1 MKQKKPLSSY
11 VEMLR
16 TMIAILISLIIVF
29 AIILLISSQ
38 PLSALGDFI
47 FGPLTSVRRFGNV
60 IEGMTPLMF
69 TGLAVIIL
77 FKPGL
82 FNLSMEGAFFIG
94 AVAACAASLGLGLS
108 GKTALI
114 VAMAAAAIAGGF
126 ICFIPGIMKVK
137 TGSNELVTSLMLNYT
152 CLYVGL
158 WIITTFF
165 YDPTQNSNYSYKFP
179 EGCALSKIITGTRI
193 NSGTIIA
200 LVTVLV
206 IWVIVNRTPFGFKAN
221 LVGENF
227 NMANYAGIN

>member
-69 TGLAVIIL
+69 TGLAVISL

-114 VAMAAAAIAGGF
+114 VAMAAAAVAGGF

-206 IWVIVNRTPFGFKAN
+206 IWVIVDRKS
-221 LVGENF
+221 VV
-227 NMANYAGIN
+227 

>member
-108 GKTALI
+108 
-114 VAMAAAAIAGGF
+114 
-126 ICFIPGIMKVK
+126 
-137 TGSNELVTSLMLNYT
+137 
-152 CLYVGL
+152 
-158 WIITTFF
+158 
-165 YDPTQNSNYSYKFP
+165 
-179 EGCALSKIITGTRI
+179 
-193 NSGTIIA
+193 
-200 LVTVLV
+200 
-206 IWVIVNRTPFGFKAN
+206 
-221 LVGENF
+221 
-227 NMANYAGIN
+227 

>member
-94 AVAACAASLGLGLS
+94 AVAACAASLGLGFS

-114 VAMAAAAIAGGF
+114 VAMAAAAVAGGF

-158 WIITTFF
+158 PELQLFLQISGRMRFKQDHHRHAYQLR
-165 YDPTQNSNYSYKFP
+165 YDHRPCDCPCDLGHRKPDT
-179 EGCALSKIITGTRI
+179 LR
-193 NSGTIIA
+193 
-200 LVTVLV
+200 L
-206 IWVIVNRTPFGFKAN
+206 
-221 LVGENF
+221 
-227 NMANYAGIN
+227 